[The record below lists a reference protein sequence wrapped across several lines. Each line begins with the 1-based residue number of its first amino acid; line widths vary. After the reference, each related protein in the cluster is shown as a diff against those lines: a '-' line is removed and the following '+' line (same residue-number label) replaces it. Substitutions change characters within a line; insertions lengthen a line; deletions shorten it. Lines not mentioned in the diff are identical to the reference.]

1 MSEVEEVATAMLPRY
16 LEHMKSAPWIYQGH
30 TVVGI
35 REYVMRELRAT
46 ESYGV
51 IDGVSDALIE
61 LVFPNNG
68 PSPYQPL

>member
-1 MSEVEEVATAMLPRY
+1 MTEIEEVATAMLPRY
-16 LEHMKSAPWIYQGH
+16 LEHMKSVPWTYQGH

-51 IDGVSDALIE
+51 IDAVSYALIE
-61 LVFPNNG
+61 LVFPDNG
-68 PSPYQPL
+68 PSPYQPF